1 MSAPILLQGK
11 TEADTNRIFCIYAQ
25 ELHYTSEMGSSKFQS
40 QSTFT
45 KSPDEQMNTAYNF
58 WTLGSL
64 HHYL

>member
-1 MSAPILLQGK
+1 MSTPILRQGK
-11 TEADTNRIFCIYAQ
+11 TEADTNRISCIYAQ
-25 ELHYTSEMGSSKFQS
+25 ELQYTSEMGSSKLQS

-45 KSPDEQMNTAYNF
+45 MAPDEQMNTAYNF